1 MAEFSRSARAA
12 WTGGL
17 RDGKGRIDSES
28 GVLTSVSYSFGTRF
42 GDSPGT
48 NPEEL
53 IAAAHAACYS
63 MAFAGTLGGEGYQP
77 ERIETNATCTVASQK
92 GGGFRIT
99 TMQLRVRGE
108 VPGIDETTFQQ
119 IAQEAH
125 EGCPVSNL
133 LRGGAE
139 ITVDAFLA

>member
-1 MAEFSRSARAA
+1 MAEFNRTATAA
-12 WTGGL
+12 WTGNL
-17 RDGKGRIDSES
+17 RDGKGRVDSES
-28 GVLTSVSYSFGTRF
+28 GVLADVSYSFGTRF

-63 MAFAGTLGGEGYQP
+63 MAFAGTLGGKGYQP
-77 ERIETNATCTVASQK
+77 GRIETNATCTVSSQK

-99 TMQLRVRGE
+99 AMKLCVRGR
-108 VPGIDETTFQQ
+108 VPGIDEATFQK
-119 IAQEAH
+119 IAKEAH

-139 ITVDAFLA
+139 ITVDASLA